1 MARILY
7 RASARPAGP
16 EMITSALKIANDN
29 PEHASPLW
37 RSWLQWVHT
46 FGGTVVEG
54 NVILNDRVVLHQ

>member
-1 MARILY
+1 
-7 RASARPAGP
+7 
-16 EMITSALKIANDN
+16 MISSALKIATDN

-54 NVILNDRVVLHQ
+54 NVILNDRVVLHQGLSLPSWRHETR